1 MDKLWYKNSIVL
13 WCSNDFIKE
22 LSIMIKGFKE
32 LGKKFKSSSAELSK
46 PLGLAI
52 ASMLLALSVILAYFA
67 NISISFLGTNTIK
80 VGFNVVPIVVAAILY
95 GPVVAGIVGGLSD
108 IIGYILAPM
117 GGYIPGFTI
126 SMILVGIIYGIAFYR
141 EDVKLPKIIVTEF
154 IITIF
159 INILLGVTWFVL
171 FYGMPF
177 DKALTIRGL
186 KEIVDL
192 PLSIVINFFAFKVI
206 SKIPEFRKIMKKTTK
221 EI

>member
-13 WCSNDFIKE
+13 WCSNDFTKE

-46 PLGLAI
+46 PLSLAI
-52 ASMLLALSVILAYFA
+52 ASMLLALSVILTYFA

-80 VGFNVVPIVVAAILY
+80 VGFNVVPIVVVAILY

-221 EI
+221 EM